1 LNSFIAPT
9 YISSVIQM
17 MLLAVLLTTVG
28 CANTNTFAED
38 VNGGS
43 KGQTLQVVDAYQ
55 PQRPEFMSMNAGY
68 LKIQSLSDQ
77 DVFIMNVSSPDYQSV
92 SIHKSIQVDGMHQ
105 MESMG
110 SLKITAGEA
119 LSLEPG
125 GMHLMLHMPIGQRKV
140 GDFTRIV
147 FALDDG
153 SNMSFN
159 MPVSAP

>member
-1 LNSFIAPT
+1 
-9 YISSVIQM
+9 M
-17 MLLAVLLTTVG
+17 MLLAFLLTTVG
-28 CANTNTFAED
+28 CANTNTFAEN
-38 VNGGS
+38 VNGRA
-43 KGQTLQVVDAYQ
+43 KEKTLQVMDAYQ

-77 DVFIMNVSSPDYQSV
+77 DVLIVNVSSPDYQSV
-92 SIHKSIQVDGMHQ
+92 SIHKSIQVDGMHH

-110 SLKITAGEA
+110 SLKIPAGET

-125 GMHLMLHMPIGQRKV
+125 GMHLMLHMPIAQRKV

-147 FALDDG
+147 FVLDDG
-153 SNMSFN
+153 SNVSFN